1 MKQPVP
7 LLSDYGISPTHGFL
21 PNVLPLTRLPDPY
34 YNKWES
40 IASNLQGL
48 ILSKRLRGVIDR
60 LPVLSTI
67 GLEHDAEWRRAYML
81 LTFFAHG
88 YIWGGDTP
96 CDRVPPSISAPLL
109 KICQHLEIPPVST
122 YAASVLWNFKPLF
135 IDEDIDDLDNLAT
148 LVTFTGSL
156 DESWF
161 YLVSVAIE
169 ARGGPIIP
177 LMLTAVA
184 AAREGDSA
192 TVTRCLNGFAERL
205 DDLGELL
212 RRMHENCDPGFF
224 YGRIRTFLA
233 GSKNMAEAGLPHGV
247 IYDDGKG
254 QSDYVQYSGP
264 SNAQSSL
271 IQFFDIILG
280 IEHRPTG
287 EKANS
292 GSDAETRKHNF
303 ICDMRRYMPGPH
315 ARFLNDVSSIANIRD
330 FVEAR
335 RDTDKPLSIA
345 YDACLAMLR
354 AFRDIHIAIV
364 TRYIVLP
371 SRANRARSRSR
382 SPEVVRNRQNLAT
395 ASRREESK
403 NVKGTGGTSLIP
415 FLKQARDE
423 TGEPAVE
430 EWAKRFMSRQ
440 TKVSGQNDFFLGK
453 AEQVPLDEPVVEHG
467 LAGTWSMDEDH
478 THRFRFSSFPLYI
491 HRKTTMP
498 APNEI
503 IAIILTFLILAGFV
517 VFYLSTARFN
527 DPSSVRE
534 EDEER
539 GDSDGDDGDLS
550 AYESH
555 PDIPR
560 PPPPAVHAFRG
571 EPGLGV

>member
-1 MKQPVP
+1 MKPHVP

-21 PNVLPLTRLPDPY
+21 PDVLPLTRLPDPY

-40 IASNLQGL
+40 IASNLQSL

-60 LPVLSTI
+60 LPVFSTI

-109 KICQHLEIPPVST
+109 KICDHLEIPPVST

-135 IDEDIDDLDNLAT
+135 IDEDIDDLDNLST

-169 ARGGPIIP
+169 ARGGSIIT

-192 TVTRCLNGFAERL
+192 TVTRCLRAFAERL

-224 YGRIRTFLA
+224 YRRIRTFLA
-233 GSKNMAEAGLPHGV
+233 GSKNMAAAGLPHGV
-247 IYDDGKG
+247 IYDDGSG
-254 QSDYVQYSGP
+254 NSDYVQYSGP

-287 EKANS
+287 EKAHHAS
-292 GSDAETRKHNF
+292 ESEREGRSATPKHNF
-303 ICDMRRYMPGPH
+303 IREMRRYMPGPH
-315 ARFLNDVSSIANIRD
+315 ARFLEDVSQVANIRE

-335 RDTDKPLSIA
+335 RDADKSLSIA
-345 YDACLAMLR
+345 YDACLVMLR

-371 SRANRARSRSR
+371 SRENRARSRS
-382 SPEVVRNRQNLAT
+382 PEATRNRQNLAT
-395 ASRREESK
+395 ASRYEDHK
-403 NVKGTGGTSLIP
+403 KVKGTGGTALIP

-423 TGEPAVE
+423 TGEPAVQD
-430 EWAKRFMSRQ
+430 WAKRFMSRQ
-440 TKVSGQNDFFLGK
+440 TKVSGQGDFFLGK
-453 AEQVPLDEPVVEHG
+453 AEEQVPLNEPIVEHG
-467 LAGTWSMDEDH
+467 LAGTWSMNEDVGGIC
-478 THRFRFSSFPLYI
+478 SY
-491 HRKTTMP
+491 
-498 APNEI
+498 
-503 IAIILTFLILAGFV
+503 
-517 VFYLSTARFN
+517 
-527 DPSSVRE
+527 
-534 EDEER
+534 
-539 GDSDGDDGDLS
+539 
-550 AYESH
+550 
-555 PDIPR
+555 
-560 PPPPAVHAFRG
+560 
-571 EPGLGV
+571 

>member
-21 PNVLPLTRLPDPY
+21 PDVLPLTRLPDPY
-34 YNKWES
+34 YNKWEA
-40 IASNLQGL
+40 IASNLQSL

-60 LPVLSTI
+60 LPVFSTI

-81 LTFFAHG
+81 LTFFSHG

-109 KICQHLEIPPVST
+109 NICEHLEIPPVST
-122 YAASVLWNFKPLF
+122 YAASVLWNYKPLF

-169 ARGGPIIP
+169 ARGGPIIT

-192 TVTRCLNGFAERL
+192 TVTRCLNAFAERL

-224 YGRIRTFLA
+224 YRRIRT
-233 GSKNMAEAGLPHGV
+233 
-247 IYDDGKG
+247 
-254 QSDYVQYSGP
+254 GP

-287 EKANS
+287 EKANHAADS
-292 GSDAETRKHNF
+292 EREGRGAEPKHNF
-303 ICDMRRYMPGPH
+303 IRDMRRYMPGPH
-315 ARFLNDVSSIANIRD
+315 ARFLNDVGRVANIRE
-330 FVEAR
+330 FVEGR
-335 RDTDKPLSIA
+335 RGTDKPLSIA

-371 SRANRARSRSR
+371 SRENKARSRSR
-382 SPEVVRNRQNLAT
+382 SPVAVRSRQNLAT
-395 ASRREESK
+395 ASRNENHK
-403 NVKGTGGTSLIP
+403 KVKGTGGTALIP

-430 EWAKRFMSRQ
+430 DWARRFMSRQ

-453 AEQVPLDEPVVEHG
+453 AEEQVPLDEPVVEHG
-467 LAGTWSMDEDH
+467 LAGTWSMDEDVGGICH
-478 THRFRFSSFPLYI
+478 Y
-491 HRKTTMP
+491 
-498 APNEI
+498 
-503 IAIILTFLILAGFV
+503 
-517 VFYLSTARFN
+517 
-527 DPSSVRE
+527 
-534 EDEER
+534 
-539 GDSDGDDGDLS
+539 
-550 AYESH
+550 
-555 PDIPR
+555 
-560 PPPPAVHAFRG
+560 
-571 EPGLGV
+571 

>member
-7 LLSDYGISPTHGFL
+7 ILADYGISPTHGFL
-21 PNVLPLTRLPDPY
+21 PDVLPLTRLPDPY
-34 YNKWES
+34 YNKWEA
-40 IASNLQGL
+40 IATNLQNL

-96 CDRVPPSISAPLL
+96 CDRVPPSISVPLL
-109 KICQHLEIPPVST
+109 KICDHLEVPPVST
-122 YAASVLWNFKPLF
+122 YAATVLWNFKPLF
-135 IDEDIDDLDNLAT
+135 VDGEIDQLDNLAT

-177 LMLTAVA
+177 LMLAAVE
-184 AAREGDSA
+184 AARAGDSA
-192 TVTRCLNGFAERL
+192 TVTRCLRAFAERL

-212 RRMHENCDPGFF
+212 RRMHESCDPGFF
-224 YGRIRTFLA
+224 YRRIRTFLA

-247 IYDDGKG
+247 MWDDGSG
-254 QSDYVQYSGP
+254 TSEYVQYSGP

-287 EKANS
+287 EKRDPSSESEREGRSAVP
-292 GSDAETRKHNF
+292 KHNF
-303 ICDMRRYMPGPH
+303 IRDMRRYMPGPH
-315 ARFLNDVSSIANIRD
+315 ARFLHDVGAVANIRE
-330 FVEAR
+330 FVESR
-335 RDTDKPLSIA
+335 RATDRNLSIA

-371 SRANRARSRSR
+371 SRENRARSRSR
-382 SPEVVRNRQNLAT
+382 SPVAARKPQNLAT
-395 ASRREESK
+395 ASRNEK
-403 NVKGTGGTSLIP
+403 QHKKVKGTGGTALIP

-430 EWAKRFMSRQ
+430 DWAKRFMTRQ
-440 TKVSGQNDFFLGK
+440 TKTSGQDDFFFGK
-453 AEQVPLDEPVVEHG
+453 EDEKAPEEEPLIAHG
-467 LAGTWSMDEDH
+467 LAGTWNMDKDVGGICN
-478 THRFRFSSFPLYI
+478 Y
-491 HRKTTMP
+491 
-498 APNEI
+498 
-503 IAIILTFLILAGFV
+503 
-517 VFYLSTARFN
+517 
-527 DPSSVRE
+527 
-534 EDEER
+534 
-539 GDSDGDDGDLS
+539 
-550 AYESH
+550 
-555 PDIPR
+555 
-560 PPPPAVHAFRG
+560 
-571 EPGLGV
+571 

>member
-1 MKQPVP
+1 MRPPVP
-7 LLSDYGISPTHGFL
+7 RLSDYGISPTHGFL
-21 PNVLPLTRLPDPY
+21 PDVLPLTRLPDPY

-40 IASNLQGL
+40 ISSNLQGL

-60 LPVLSTI
+60 LPVLSTV

-96 CDRVPPSISAPLL
+96 CECVPPSISAPLL
-109 KICQHLEIPPVST
+109 KICDHLEIPPVST

-135 IDEDIDDLDNLAT
+135 IDEGIDDLDNLAT

-169 ARGGPIIP
+169 ARGGPIIT

-192 TVTRCLNGFAERL
+192 TVTRCLRAFAERL
-205 DDLGELL
+205 DDLGGLL
-212 RRMHENCDPGFF
+212 RRMHDNCDPGFF
-224 YGRIRTFLA
+224 YRRIRTFLA
-233 GSKNMAEAGLPHGV
+233 GSKNMAEAGLPYGV
-247 IYDDGKG
+247 MYDDGSG
-254 QSDYVQYSGP
+254 YSEYVQYSGP

-287 EKANS
+287 EKPNPAS
-292 GSDAETRKHNF
+292 ESEREGRGAAPKHNF
-303 ICDMRRYMPGPH
+303 IRDMRRYMPGPH
-315 ARFLNDVSSIANIRD
+315 ARFLDHVSSVANIRD
-330 FVEAR
+330 FVEDR
-335 RDTDKPLSIA
+335 RDTDQPLSIA

-371 SRANRARSRSR
+371 SRENRARSRSR
-382 SPEVVRNRQNLAT
+382 SPEAVRTQQNLAT
-395 ASRREESK
+395 ASRHEK
-403 NVKGTGGTSLIP
+403 YKKVKGTGGTALIP

-440 TKVSGQNDFFLGK
+440 TKVSGQGDFFFGK
-453 AEQVPLDEPVVEHG
+453 AEMEAPLNEPVVEHG
-467 LAGTWSMDEDH
+467 LAGVWSM
-478 THRFRFSSFPLYI
+478 
-491 HRKTTMP
+491 
-498 APNEI
+498 
-503 IAIILTFLILAGFV
+503 
-517 VFYLSTARFN
+517 
-527 DPSSVRE
+527 E
-534 EDEER
+534 EDV
-539 GDSDGDDGDLS
+539 GGICS
-550 AYESH
+550 Y
-555 PDIPR
+555 
-560 PPPPAVHAFRG
+560 
-571 EPGLGV
+571 

>member
-1 MKQPVP
+1 MRPP
-7 LLSDYGISPTHGFL
+7 IPELSDYGISPKYGFL
-21 PNVLPLTRLPDPY
+21 PDTLPLTRLPDPY

-40 IASNLQGL
+40 IGANLQSL

-60 LPVLSTI
+60 LPVLSTV

-96 CDRVPPSISAPLL
+96 RDRVPPSISVPLL
-109 KICQHLEIPPVST
+109 DICKRLEIPPVST

-135 IDEDIDDLDNLAT
+135 VDEEIDDLDNLAT

-184 AAREGDSA
+184 AARQGDSA
-192 TVTRCLNGFAERL
+192 TVTRCLRAFAERL

-212 RRMHENCDPGFF
+212 RRMHESCDPGFF
-224 YGRIRTFLA
+224 YRRIRTFLA

-247 IYDDGKG
+247 VYDDGSGK
-254 QSDYVQYSGP
+254 SEYVQYSGP

-280 IEHRPTG
+280 VEHRPTG
-287 EKANS
+287 EKPDPS
-292 GSDAETRKHNF
+292 SETERGGRSRAPKHNF
-303 ICDMRRYMPGPH
+303 IQDMRHYMPGPH
-315 ARFLNDVSSIANIRD
+315 ARFLNDVGAVANIRE
-330 FVEAR
+330 FVESRAASDR
-335 RDTDKPLSIA
+335 PLSIA

-371 SRANRARSRSR
+371 SRENRARSRSR
-382 SPEVVRNRQNLAT
+382 SPQAIRNRVNLAT
-395 ASRREESK
+395 ASKNEEHK
-403 NVKGTGGTSLIP
+403 KVKGTGGTALIP

-423 TGEPAVE
+423 TGEPTVE
-430 EWAKRFMSRQ
+430 TWARKFMSRQ
-440 TKVSGQNDFFLGK
+440 TKISGQNDFFLGK
-453 AEQVPLDEPVVEHG
+453 EEKSEVLDEPVLEHG
-467 LAGTWSMDEDH
+467 LAGTWS
-478 THRFRFSSFPLYI
+478 I
-491 HRKTTMP
+491 
-498 APNEI
+498 
-503 IAIILTFLILAGFV
+503 
-517 VFYLSTARFN
+517 
-527 DPSSVRE
+527 
-534 EDEER
+534 DEEM
-539 GDSDGDDGDLS
+539 GGICN
-550 AYESH
+550 Y
-555 PDIPR
+555 
-560 PPPPAVHAFRG
+560 
-571 EPGLGV
+571 

>member
-1 MKQPVP
+1 MRPPIPV
-7 LLSDYGISPTHGFL
+7 LSEYGISPKHGFL
-21 PNVLPLTRLPDPY
+21 PDVLPLTRLPDPY

-40 IASNLQGL
+40 IGANLQNL

-60 LPVLSTI
+60 LPVLSTV

-109 KICQHLEIPPVST
+109 DICEHLEIPPVST

-135 IDEDIDDLDNLAT
+135 VDEEIDDLDNLAT
-148 LVTFTGSL
+148 LLTFTGSL

-184 AAREGDSA
+184 AARQGDSA
-192 TVTRCLNGFAERL
+192 TVTRCLRAFAERL

-212 RRMHENCDPGFF
+212 RRMHESCDPGFF
-224 YGRIRTFLA
+224 YRRIRTFLA

-247 IYDDGKG
+247 MYDDGSGK
-254 QSDYVQYSGP
+254 SEYVQYSGP

-280 IEHRPTG
+280 VEHRPTG
-287 EKANS
+287 EKADPTS
-292 GSDAETRKHNF
+292 ESEREGRSRTPKHNF
-303 ICDMRRYMPGPH
+303 IRDMRRYMPGPH
-315 ARFLNDVSSIANIRD
+315 ARFLNDVGVIANIRE
-330 FVEAR
+330 FVESRAASDR
-335 RDTDKPLSIA
+335 PLSIA

-371 SRANRARSRSR
+371 SRENRARSRSR
-382 SPEVVRNRQNLAT
+382 SPEVVRNRVNLAT
-395 ASRREESK
+395 ASK
-403 NVKGTGGTSLIP
+403 NETHKKVKGTGGTALIP

-423 TGEPAVE
+423 TGEPSVE
-430 EWAKRFMSRQ
+430 TWARKFMSRQ

-453 AEQVPLDEPVVEHG
+453 DEKSDMIDEPVIEHG
-467 LAGTWSMDEDH
+467 LAGTW
-478 THRFRFSSFPLYI
+478 
-491 HRKTTMP
+491 TM
-498 APNEI
+498 NEEYGGI
-503 IAIILTFLILAGFV
+503 CH
-517 VFYLSTARFN
+517 Y
-527 DPSSVRE
+527 
-534 EDEER
+534 
-539 GDSDGDDGDLS
+539 
-550 AYESH
+550 
-555 PDIPR
+555 
-560 PPPPAVHAFRG
+560 
-571 EPGLGV
+571 